1 MTWSDF
7 DAISKATPLLARVYP
22 NGQADINHFHA
33 AGGTGVLFQN
43 LLSDGLMHSDALT
56 CLGLPFSDFVREPSL
71 VNDDIHW
78 VKPPS
83 SSLDDSVIRGTNAPF
98 AEEGGLRLLEGNLGR
113 SVIKVSA
120 VSAEHRIV
128 EAPAVVIDS
137 QHALQGLY
145 DSGELN
151 RDCVVV
157 VRFQGPIA
165 NGMPEL
171 HKLTPLLS
179 SLQDK
184 GYAVA
189 LITDG
194 RMSGA
199 SGKVPA
205 AIHIT
210 PEAAADGPL
219 SRLRDGDKITL
230 NANTGELKVALSE
243 SELASR
249 DRAIPPNADQYT
261 VGRNLFSAARSQV
274 SNAEQG
280 ASFLFNA
287 DTHFTHQTA
296 RVEVA

>member
-1 MTWSDF
+1 MKKTSLF
-7 DAISKATPLLARVYP
+7 DIHVKLNAKMVPFAGFNMPVQFEGVNAEHLKVRSSVGIFDVSHMGEFLIDGENATEFLNYICSNDILLMSNGKAQYNCL
-22 NGQADINHFHA
+22 INHN
-33 AGGTGVLFQN
+33 GG
-43 LLSDGLMHSDALT
+43 
-56 CLGLPFSDFVREPSL
+56 
-71 VNDDIHW
+71 II
-78 VKPPS
+78 
-83 SSLDDSVIRGTNAPF
+83 DDSIVYKFDSNSYMIVVNASNIDKDWDWIQEQNIKFNNKLTNISDNTS
-98 AEEGGLRLLEGNLGR
+98 LL
-113 SVIKVSA
+113 
-120 VSAEHRIV
+120 
-128 EAPAVVIDS
+128 
-137 QHALQGLY
+137 ALQG
-145 DSGELN
+145 
-151 RDCVVV
+151 
-157 VRFQGPIA
+157 PKA

-261 VGRNLFSAARSQV
+261 VGRNLFSAARNQV